1 MSFRIRKAVAADIK
15 TVLQLAVDMVLT
27 SRSDLRPEVPDE
39 AILQARRN
47 NMSQLEDILELPE
60 GGLFVAVDDHDQVIG
75 HVILMG
81 NNIDA
86 VTELPQAWVYD
97 LSVHREWW
105 GRGGGRRLMQVAEE
119 VALSLGLD
127 WIGLG
132 VTASNQRALGFYE
145 EIGYRKERFQM
156 AKRLEKTPP

>member
-47 NMSQLEDILELPE
+47 NLSQLEDILDLPE
-60 GGLFVAVDDHDQVIG
+60 GGLFVAVDDRDQVIG

-81 NNIDA
+81 NNIDS

-105 GRGGGRRLMQVAEE
+105 GRGVGRRLMQVAEE
-119 VALSLGLD
+119 FALSLGLD

-156 AKRLEKTPP
+156 AKRLEKTSP